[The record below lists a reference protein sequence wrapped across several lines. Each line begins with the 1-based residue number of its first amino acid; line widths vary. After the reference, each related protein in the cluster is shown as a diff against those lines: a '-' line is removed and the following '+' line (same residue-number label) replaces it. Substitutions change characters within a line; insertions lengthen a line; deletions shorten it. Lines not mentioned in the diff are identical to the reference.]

1 MTLKWPEFVALR
13 GLHGEDYARQRDLVL
28 ADPTAATTYLPT
40 YAGDPDWLWRTL
52 AAIVRGWSEHA
63 ALYRQVLAE
72 LDQVDVAAEGRK
84 ITGITR
90 IWTRYRMRARDVYGP
105 AILPLCW
112 EVILEFGDL
121 WPRWKVITF
130 LEMIG
135 AVPRTESV
143 EPVLTFMQEVAP
155 IDFIE
160 AAVNTLRDLPTADVQ
175 PALAARMLVVEA
187 AVHARGSLDPRSAE
201 LLRLWSK
208 LRQEAAGG
216 LKPPP

>member
-1 MTLKWPEFVALR
+1 MTQKWPEFEALR
-13 GLHGEDYARQRDLVL
+13 GLHGEDYARQRDRVL
-28 ADPTAATTYLPT
+28 ADRTAVMAYLPT

-72 LDQVDVAAEGRK
+72 LDQVNVAAESQQV
-84 ITGITR
+84 TGISR
-90 IWTRYRMRARDVYGP
+90 IWTVFGMNARIDYGP

-112 EVILEFGDL
+112 EVILKFGDL

-135 AVPRTESV
+135 AVPQAKSV

-160 AAVNTLRDLPTADVQ
+160 AAANTLRDLPTADVQ
-175 PALAARMLVVEA
+175 PALAARMVVVEA
-187 AVHARGSLDPRSAE
+187 AIRARGSVDPRSAV
-201 LLRLWSK
+201 LLRVWSK
-208 LRQEAAGG
+208 LRQEAADD
-216 LKPPP
+216 PPPP